1 MDFIEK
7 CILKKIYL
15 YKVWRVHVQWTP
27 PLLLYPPPLP
37 ALKWQF
43 SYQKNV
49 EFVYLRSWK
58 HGPLNKFE
66 RISSRNIDMFH

>member
-27 PLLLYPPPLP
+27 PLLLYPPPPSPHLNGNFLIKKMLNLYISEAENM
-37 ALKWQF
+37 AL
-43 SYQKNV
+43 
-49 EFVYLRSWK
+49 
-58 HGPLNKFE
+58 
-66 RISSRNIDMFH
+66 